1 MNTQLKKIF
10 IAAPSDVKV
19 EFGIAQ
25 KVISILNAVYGNI
38 LNIRFEMD
46 RGKNASP
53 CIGNPQEKI
62 LQQYKMTDYD
72 YFIGILHTRF
82 GSPTNSINK
91 NNGSEF
97 QSGTQQE
104 FYDAYDSFKKYG
116 KPEILIY
123 HSQKKVSPGVY
134 QVKEVQDFLN
144 LLYAHG
150 EHPALY
156 STFRTSSEFES
167 LLIKH
172 LAYHIQEKEKTK
184 IIQDDSLLKKA
195 TNNGLK
201 NIYLDLDNK
210 VNDDCSHRNKLKQ
223 NLFSTSKTVF
233 LMAFTGYSFLA
244 LHGNIFRKDLL
255 SFLNNGGKIKIILT
269 DPKGDIAKRIAYAE
283 ANIQYNTEKININYS
298 YIKSYEDCIEQ
309 FIELK
314 KTYGE
319 QIQLK
324 LSNDILT
331 ATILMSENECFFEPY
346 LYFFQDKHKVKT
358 FEIVVDNKSKLY
370 LHMHELFQTY
380 WEHSKTI

>member
-1 MNTQLKKIF
+1 
-10 IAAPSDVKV
+10 
-19 EFGIAQ
+19 
-25 KVISILNAVYGNI
+25 
-38 LNIRFEMD
+38 
-46 RGKNASP
+46 
-53 CIGNPQEKI
+53 
-62 LQQYKMTDYD
+62 
-72 YFIGILHTRF
+72 
-82 GSPTNSINK
+82 
-91 NNGSEF
+91 
-97 QSGTQQE
+97 
-104 FYDAYDSFKKYG
+104 
-116 KPEILIY
+116 
-123 HSQKKVSPGVY
+123 
-134 QVKEVQDFLN
+134 
-144 LLYAHG
+144 
-150 EHPALY
+150 
-156 STFRTSSEFES
+156 
-167 LLIKH
+167 
-172 LAYHIQEKEKTK
+172 
-184 IIQDDSLLKKA
+184 
-195 TNNGLK
+195 
-201 NIYLDLDNK
+201 
-210 VNDDCSHRNKLKQ
+210 
-223 NLFSTSKTVF
+223 
-233 LMAFTGYSFLA
+233 MAFTGYSFLA